1 MAPDVLTLRQLNRAT
16 LARQHLLERVSM
28 PAIEAIRHL
37 VGLQAQEPPDPFIG
51 LWSRLAGFATAELDQ
66 LLLDR
71 AVVRLVVQRGT
82 VHVVTAEDCLVLR
95 SLAQP
100 VLTQQ
105 LYSHS
110 GFRGAFDDVDLDAVM
125 AVARELLTHSPRSTK
140 QLRAGLGAR
149 FPDHDA
155 AAMAFACR
163 NLLPLI
169 QVPPRGL
176 WARSGEVVGT
186 TAEAWLGRTVSP
198 APSGDPDHPVD
209 RVMLRYVAS
218 FGPATVQDAA
228 TWSRYTGLREVF
240 ERLRPQLRTYRDE
253 SGKEYFDVADGQVVD
268 VDTPA
273 PVRFLPQYDNLLLS
287 HADRNRFSGGADF
300 SHIWL
305 NTTGFLGTLLVDG
318 MVVGMWRFG
327 RPTREV
333 QVGKKPATLTITTG
347 APLSAADADAV
358 EAEAAR
364 FAAFVCPGTVDVR
377 LSVAS

>member
-1 MAPDVLTLRQLNRAT
+1 MAPDTLSLRQLNRAT
-16 LARQHLLERVSM
+16 LARQLLLQRAPM

-51 LWSRLAGFATAELDQ
+51 LWSRLAGFATDELDQ

-82 VHVVTAEDCLVLR
+82 VHVVTAEDCLELR
-95 SLAQP
+95 PLAQA

-110 GFRGAFDDVDLDAVM
+110 GYRGAFDGVDLDTVM
-125 AVARELLTHSPRSTK
+125 AHARDVLAESPRSTL
-140 QLRAGLGAR
+140 QLRGALAER
-149 FPDHDA
+149 FPEHDA

-163 NLLPLI
+163 NLLPFI

-176 WARSGEVVGT
+176 WGRPGQVVGT
-186 TAEAWLGRTVSP
+186 TAEAWLGRPISD
-198 APSGDPDHPVD
+198 APSVD
-209 RVMLRYVAS
+209 AVMLRYVAA

-240 ERLRPQLRTYRDE
+240 ERLRPQLRTYRDDA
-253 SGKEYFDVADGQVVD
+253 GREYFDVPHAPVVD
-268 VDTPA
+268 ADTPA
-273 PVRFLPQYDNLLLS
+273 PVRLLPQYDNLLLS
-287 HADRNRFSGGADF
+287 HADRTRFSCGVDF

-305 NTTGFLGTLLVDG
+305 DTAGFLGTVLVDG
-318 MVVGMWRFG
+318 TVAGMWRFD

-333 QVGKKPATLTITTG
+333 QAGKKPAMLTITTG
-347 APLSAADADAV
+347 APLAKRDAQAV

-364 FAAFVCPGTVDVR
+364 FTAFVSPTGTIDVR
-377 LSVAS
+377 LAVAA